1 MPNGVSLSLSS
12 LLFDLIYFPSFK
24 RYTACRPDLVD
35 LTNCGIASTGD
46 STASLL
52 RANPHADPTPLDL
65 LKPVLRGVYCW
76 GLEHAL
82 VPDSLVLVRKV
93 GASAWDVNKSASARE
108 RELVAE
114 FAECLQLYFCLSKL
128 CILGNASSYFID

>member
-1 MPNGVSLSLSS
+1 
-12 LLFDLIYFPSFK
+12 
-24 RYTACRPDLVD
+24 LVD

-93 GASAWDVNKSASARE
+93 GASAWD
-108 RELVAE
+108 
-114 FAECLQLYFCLSKL
+114 F
-128 CILGNASSYFID
+128 